1 MKWYKKQ
8 LDEILAAKAKEEKPK
23 KAAETK
29 SKAAHSFDAKKL
41 TAKGKNNFVS
51 PVAARNRNRSKTDSL

>member
-23 KAAETK
+23 KAGEK
-29 SKAAHSFDAKKL
+29 STARHSFDAKKL